1 MFPRL
6 YCCYDVN
13 DLFALRPFGVT
24 CCRKFPSHFHY
35 STFEGG
41 ECDDECVVG
50 VLMFLILAV
59 AAVAATAQLNLNCT
73 ELVVM
78 K

>member
-13 DLFALRPFGVT
+13 DLFALLTFGVT
-24 CCRKFPSHFHY
+24 CCRKFPSHFH

-41 ECDDECVVG
+41 DGDECVVG
-50 VLMFLILAV
+50 ALMTLFLAV
-59 AAVAATAQLNLNCT
+59 DVVAVVVVTVRLNSGCI
-73 ELVVM
+73 EPV
-78 K
+78 